1 MRVLLTEDEAVMAN
15 LVSQALIEEGHHVEI
30 VRTGERA
37 IDAIREASYD
47 LVLLDVML
55 PGLDGF
61 STCRRMRDH
70 GAGMPVLMLTAR
82 DDVDDRVRGLDAGAD
97 DYLCKPFSLAE
108 LLARVRALLRR
119 GPADFGARVALGDLV
134 LDSGTLTLWRGEA
147 GIELSPRECAIVEL
161 LMRERGRIVPRDRI
175 ISEAWPEGDEHRS
188 NVLEVLIKRIREKID
203 RPFGTDSIQTVRGI
217 GYRLRVP

>member
-1 MRVLLTEDEAVMAN
+1 MRVLVTEDETVMAN
-15 LVSQALIEEGHHVEI
+15 LVSQALSEEGHDVRI
-30 VRTGERA
+30 VSSGERA
-37 IDAIREASYD
+37 IDAVRESSYD

-61 STCRRMRDH
+61 ITCRRMRER

-97 DYLCKPFSLAE
+97 DYLCKPFSLDE

-119 GPADFGARVALGDLV
+119 GPADFGARVALGHLV
-134 LDSGTLTLWRGEA
+134 LDAGTLTLWRG
-147 GIELSPRECAIVEL
+147 GVGVELSPRECAVVAL

-175 ISEAWPEGDEHRS
+175 VAQAWPRDEEPRS
-188 NVLEVLIKRIREKID
+188 NVLEVLIRRIREKI
-203 RPFGTDSIQTVRGI
+203 GTDSIQTVRGI
-217 GYRLRVP
+217 GYRIRVP

>member
-1 MRVLLTEDEAVMAN
+1 MRVLVTEDETVMAN
-15 LVSQALIEEGHHVEI
+15 LVRQALSEEGHDVE
-30 VRTGERA
+30 VVASGERA
-37 IDAIREASYD
+37 IDAVRESSYD

-61 STCRRMRDH
+61 ATCRRIRER

-97 DYLCKPFSLAE
+97 DYLCKPFSLDE

-134 LDSGTLTLWRGEA
+134 LDAGTLTLWRA
-147 GIELSPRECAIVEL
+147 GVGVELSPRECAVVEL

-175 ISEAWPEGDEHRS
+175 VAQAWPRDEEPRS
-188 NVLEVLIKRIREKID
+188 NVLEVMIRRIREKL
-203 RPFGTDSIQTVRGI
+203 GAETIQTVRGV
-217 GYRLRVP
+217 GYRIRVP